1 MADQPKPADLPE
13 WKSDLRRLRAFW
25 FGSRG
30 FRPKL
35 MRGGPILGWPES
47 PKRKTAA
54 RKSLKKSD
62 RLAARY

>member
-1 MADQPKPADLPE
+1 MPQPPKVADTPE
-13 WKSDLRRLRAFW
+13 WHSDLRRMRAFW

-47 PKRKTAA
+47 PQKPAT

-62 RLAARY
+62 KMVSRY

>member
-1 MADQPKPADLPE
+1 MSQQEKFGDIPD

-47 PKRKTAA
+47 SKKSSGRKG
-54 RKSLKKSD
+54 LKKSD
-62 RLAARY
+62 RMAARY

>member
-1 MADQPKPADLPE
+1 MAELQKHDTPE
-13 WKSDLRRLRAFW
+13 WKTDLRRLRAFW

-47 PKRKTAA
+47 PKKSPS

-62 RLAARY
+62 RMASRY